1 MGEFLEW
8 GFLQRALAAG
18 ILVSGLC
25 GVLSVFIVLRKM
37 AFIGVGISHSAFG
50 GVALGFLLNL
60 SPFWSGV
67 GFAGVVALLIE
78 WSRSRARVEE
88 DTAIG
93 ILFSASM
100 ALGVLFLHL
109 SRTYNVD
116 VFGFL
121 FGNILAVGEGQLW
134 EILALAGVVLALVFL
149 LFKEIVFLSFD
160 EAMAWVSGVPVS
172 FLRYLFL
179 VMLAFTV
186 VVSIYL
192 VGIILVEALLV
203 IPGAVARNITR
214 HIRDMALVSAGVGV
228 GSTALGLVVSY
239 WLDLPT
245 GATIV
250 GVLSMVF
257 FATMGFSRK
266 RAHRLA

>member
-1 MGEFLEW
+1 MGEFMEL
-8 GFLQRALAAG
+8 GFLHRALAAG
-18 ILVSGLC
+18 VLVSGLC
-25 GVLSVFIVLRKM
+25 GVLSVFVVLRKM

-50 GVALGFLLNL
+50 GVALGFLLSV

-67 GFAGVVALLIE
+67 GFAGLVALLIE
-78 WSRSRARVEE
+78 WSRSKGRVEE

-134 EILALAGVVLALVFL
+134 EILGLAGLVLAVVFL
-149 LFKEIVFLSFD
+149 FFKELVFLSFD

-172 FLRYLFL
+172 LLRYLFL
-179 VMLAFTV
+179 VVLALSV

-203 IPGAVARNITR
+203 IPGAVARILTR
-214 HIRDMALVSAGVGV
+214 QIRHMAAVSAGVAV
-228 GSTALGLVVSY
+228 GSTLIGLAVSY

-245 GATIV
+245 GAAIV
-250 GVLSMVF
+250 GILSLVF
-257 FATMGFSRK
+257 FVTSGLSRK
-266 RAHRLA
+266 KAHRLS